1 MKRVSVLGPGVLAL
15 VASLGLAA
23 QSQASGW
30 LHVRVEE
37 AGKNSKVSVNLPLA
51 VVEAAL
57 AAAPETIESHG
68 KVHLGKAGRHDMSLT
83 DLRKVWRELK
93 DAGDTDFVTV
103 EEGERG
109 ENVKIARKGELV
121 EVHVTKGGKEEVTVQ
136 VPVSLVDVLLTG
148 ESDTLNLKGALA
160 ELQKRRG
167 DIVRVRDEHSHVRI
181 WIDESNQVT
190 P

>member
-1 MKRVSVLGPGVLAL
+1 MKRVSVLGPGMVAL
-15 VASLGLAA
+15 VASVGLGAE
-23 QSQASGW
+23 SQASGW

-37 AGKNSKVSVNLPLA
+37 AGKNSKVSVNLPLS

-68 KVHLGKAGRHDMSLT
+68 RVHLGRGGHDMSLT

-103 EEGERG
+103 EEEHG
-109 ENVKIARKGELV
+109 ENVKIARKGDLV

-136 VPVSLVDVLLTG
+136 VPLSLVDVLLTG
-148 ESDTLNLKGALA
+148 DGETLNLKAALA

-167 DIVRVRDEHSHVRI
+167 DIVRVNDEHSNVRI
-181 WIDESNQVT
+181 WIDERNQVT

>member
-1 MKRVSVLGPGVLAL
+1 MRRVSVLRPGILAL
-15 VASLGLAA
+15 VASVGLAA
-23 QSQASGW
+23 QTQASGW

-57 AAAPETIESHG
+57 SAAPETIESHG
-68 KVHLGKAGRHDMSLT
+68 KVHLGRGGHDMSVT

-93 DAGDTDFVTV
+93 DAGDTDFVTI

-148 ESDTLNLKGALA
+148 ESETLNLKAVLA

-167 DIVRVRDEHSHVRI
+167 DIVRVNDEHSTVRI
-181 WIDESNQVT
+181 WIDERNQVT